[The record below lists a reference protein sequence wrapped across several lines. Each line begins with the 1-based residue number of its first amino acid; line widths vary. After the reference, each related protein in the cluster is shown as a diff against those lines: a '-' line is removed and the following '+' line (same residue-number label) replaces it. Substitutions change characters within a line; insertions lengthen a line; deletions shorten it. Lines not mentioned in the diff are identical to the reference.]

1 MDETQVVEVQF
12 RLRPVERMLYALLF
26 WRGYRIVALPGL
38 LLLVVGAVPALGDG
52 RSVFLG
58 FGVFLVL
65 GFVWLPFA
73 IGPRAAER
81 RLQATDGVLTTY
93 VQGLGGGPI
102 EWRSFHRT
110 RRRAGALTLEMK
122 SGDTLC
128 IPLRAFE
135 RGQLE
140 AFELLAARGIESSTG
155 GTSVPANAGE
165 PILSYRYPA
174 GVGEFILRRAIEF
187 QAPATLIVGVAL
199 AVIGLVLAQS
209 DPATNGSV
217 ASGLFAA
224 GVIVA
229 AMPWAIPIAAV
240 LVAGPRRMRDSAEI
254 AVYRTGYY
262 VSGASVAAW
271 SAWSSFGSAREGR
284 NELTLQL
291 GTSRR
296 HCHLSIAPLA
306 VGERVKLREILA
318 DAGLTPSS

>member
-1 MDETQVVEVQF
+1 MDDPQAVEVQF
-12 RLRPVERMLYALLF
+12 RLRPLERMLYALLF
-26 WRGYRIVALPGL
+26 WRGYRIVAFPGL
-38 LLLVVGAVPALGDG
+38 LLLGVGVVPALGEV
-52 RSVFLG
+52 RQVFLG
-58 FGVFLVL
+58 FGVLLVL

-73 IGPRAAER
+73 VSPRAAER
-81 RLQATDGVLTTY
+81 RFQATDGVLTTY

-122 SGDTLC
+122 
-128 IPLRAFE
+128 RAFE

-165 PILSYRYPA
+165 PILSYRYPV
-174 GVGEFILRRAIEF
+174 GVRDFILGRAMEF
-187 QAPATLIVGVAL
+187 EALAALIVGVAL
-199 AVIGLVLAQS
+199 AAFGLVLAQS
-209 DPATNGSV
+209 DPVTNGSV
-217 ASGLFAA
+217 ASGWIAA

-229 AMPWAIPIAAV
+229 AMPWAIPIAAL
-240 LVAGPRRMRDSAEI
+240 LVAGPRRIRESAAI
-254 AVYRTGYY
+254 GVYRSGYY
-262 VSGASVAAW
+262 VSGPSIATW
-271 SAWSSFGSAREGR
+271 SAWSSFGSAREKR

-296 HCHLSIAPLA
+296 HCHLSIAPLT
-306 VGERVKLREILA
+306 VQERAKLREILA